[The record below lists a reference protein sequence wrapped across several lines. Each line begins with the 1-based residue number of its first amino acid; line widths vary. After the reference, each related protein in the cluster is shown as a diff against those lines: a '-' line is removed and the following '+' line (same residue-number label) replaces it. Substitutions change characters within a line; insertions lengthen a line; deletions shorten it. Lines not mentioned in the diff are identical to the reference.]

1 MGKDLEKLKV
11 TIEGD
16 VSPLKKELN
25 SGRREVSRTLDSIRS
40 SIKKIKSLTSNFS
53 LKGKIKD
60 IQIKAGFKIPTEEY
74 KEISANVQKAED
86 TLNRY
91 YERRDKLEELGTD
104 QESRAWRSLEYD
116 IRNAEASLKRYEN
129 EKKKMESA
137 GGDVKRPVSL
147 PKQALNLASGSVSG
161 LGSIAKKGWG
171 GLTKLLSGVGKTA
184 STATGIIRKCSGA
197 YAALLQKF
205 TSGIPIVRRFTG
217 GIKENGKS
225 FGGGL
230 KNILKYTLGIRS
242 LFVLTNKLRSA
253 LVDGFNN
260 LAQYSSTTNASLSM
274 LMSSLT
280 QLKNSLAT
288 AFAPILDVI
297 APILNSFIQMVINV
311 VNSIGQ
317 LMGALTG
324 KTTMVTA
331 KKVNQ
336 DYAASLDK
344 TSSGLKNNAGNA
356 EKASKAADKYKRT
369 LLGFDQITKM
379 DDNSDSDT
387 SNSSGT
393 NTGSL
398 GGVDNMFQTTAIKS
412 QFKDLAKLIKDSWKN
427 ADFTEVG
434 AIVGRKL
441 NSALQ
446 NIPWDNIRNTSD
458 RIAKS
463 IATFLNGFIET
474 ADWGL
479 VGNTLSQGINT
490 AFGFANTF
498 AQNFHWNS
506 LGDAVGNG
514 INGALGGLDWN
525 LIQDTVHNVVSGLIG
540 TLNNFLATADWN
552 LVGQTIGQ
560 YFNTK
565 LEAFYT
571 AVTEFDWK
579 GLGKA
584 ISDSLNGAIEIY
596 DFAKAGQAIGNVIK
610 GLLDTFITAVEN
622 TDWKQVGEKIG
633 DFLANIDWNGIADRI
648 FEAIGAALGGLA
660 AFIEGLFGDAVDS
673 AKDYIKE
680 HFTEA
685 GKYTW
690 KGFTNGIKDAVSDVG
705 AWIKEHIFN
714 PFLNGFKKA
723 FGIHSPSTV
732 MKEQGGHVMSGLF
745 KGLKD
750 SLPDILG
757 WVGKLPGK
765 VKDKLGNAKDWLK
778 EKGSDAIQGFAAG
791 LQSIHIPLPHI
802 SVSWNSHKVGAVS
815 FSTPSFGLNWYAKG
829 GFPAAGEMFVAREN
843 GPEMVGRMGNR
854 NAVANNNQIIEGI
867 RAGVFE
873 AVVNA
878 LEKFSGNGKQNI
890 EVHVHLEGDSKKL
903 FKIIRQEG
911 NNYQRSTGKP
921 VFD

>member
-16 VSPLKKELN
+16 TSPLKKELN
-25 SGRREVSRTLDSIRS
+25 SGRREVSRTLDSIKS

-74 KEISANVQKAED
+74 KEISANVQKAEA

-116 IRNAEASLKRYEN
+116 IRNAEVSLKRYEN

-137 GGDVKRPVSL
+137 GEDVKRPVSL
-147 PKQALNLASGSVSG
+147 PKQALNLVTGSVSG

-171 GLTKLLSGVGKTA
+171 GLTKLLGGVGKTA
-184 STATGIIRKCSGA
+184 SAATGIIRKCSGA

-260 LAQYSSTTNASLSM
+260 LAQYSGTTNASLSM

-288 AFAPILDVI
+288 AFAPILDVV
-297 APILNSFIQMVINV
+297 APILNSFVQMVINA

-387 SNSSGT
+387 SSSSGT

-514 INGALGGLDWN
+514 INGALGDLDWS

-540 TLNNFLATADWN
+540 TLNHFLATADWN

-560 YFNTK
+560 FFNTK

-584 ISDSLNGAIEIY
+584 ISDSLNGAIETY

-633 DFLANIDWNGIADRI
+633 DFLVNIDWNGIADRV
-648 FEAIGAALGGLA
+648 FEAIGAASGGLA

-673 AKDYIKE
+673 AKNYIKE

-690 KGFTNGIKDAVSDVG
+690 EGFKKGIEDAISDVG

-732 MKEQGGHVMSGLF
+732 MKEQGGYVMSGLF

-750 SLPDILG
+750 GLPDILG
-757 WVGKLPGK
+757 WVGNLPGK
-765 VKDKLGNAKDWLK
+765 VRDKLGDAKDWLK
-778 EKGSDAIQGFAAG
+778 ETGSDAIQGFAAG
-791 LQSIHIPLPHI
+791 LKSIHIPLPHI

-878 LEKFSGNGKQNI
+878 LEKFSGDGKQKI

>member
-1 MGKDLEKLKV
+1 MRKDLEKLKV

-16 VSPLKKELN
+16 ASPLKKELS
-25 SGRREVSRTLDSIRS
+25 SGRREVSRTLDSIKS

-74 KEISANVQKAED
+74 KEISANIQKAED

-137 GGDVKRPVSL
+137 GEDVKRPVSL
-147 PKQALNLASGSVSG
+147 PKQALNLVTGSVSG

-171 GLTKLLSGVGKTA
+171 GLTKLLGGVGKTA
-184 STATGIIRKCSGA
+184 SAATGIIRKCSGA
-197 YAALLQKF
+197 YAALIQKF

-225 FGGGL
+225 FSGGL

-242 LFVLTNKLRSA
+242 LFVLANKLRSA

-260 LAQYSSTTNASLSM
+260 LAQYSGTTNASLSM

-297 APILNSFIQMVINV
+297 APILNSFIQMVINA

-387 SNSSGT
+387 SSSSGT

-514 INGALGGLDWN
+514 INGALGGLDWS

-633 DFLANIDWNGIADRI
+633 DFLANIDWNGIADRT

>member
-16 VSPLKKELN
+16 ASPLKKELS
-25 SGRREVSRTLDSIRS
+25 SGRREVSRTLDSIKS

-74 KEISANVQKAED
+74 KEISANIQKAED

-137 GGDVKRPVSL
+137 GEDVKRPVSL
-147 PKQALNLASGSVSG
+147 PKQALNLVTGSVSG

-171 GLTKLLSGVGKTA
+171 GLTKLLGGVGKTA
-184 STATGIIRKCSGA
+184 SAATGIIRKCSGA

-297 APILNSFIQMVINV
+297 APILNSFIQMVINA

-387 SNSSGT
+387 SSSSGN

-514 INGALGGLDWN
+514 INGALGGLDWS

-584 ISDSLNGAIEIY
+584 ISDSLNGAIETY

-633 DFLANIDWNGIADRI
+633 DFLVNIDWNGIADRV

-673 AKDYIKE
+673 AKNYIKE
-680 HFTEA
+680 HFKEA
-685 GKYTW
+685 GNYTLE
-690 KGFTNGIKDAVSDVG
+690 GFTNGIKEAVSDIG

-732 MKEQGGHVMSGLF
+732 MKEQGGYVMSGLF

-757 WVGKLPGK
+757 WVGNLPGK
-765 VKDKLGNAKDWLK
+765 VRDKLGNAKDWLK
-778 EKGSDAIQGFAAG
+778 ETGSDAIRGFAAG
-791 LQSIHIPLPHI
+791 LESIHIPLPHI

-854 NAVANNNQIIEGI
+854 NAVANNSQIIEGI

-878 LEKFSGNGKQNI
+878 LEKFSGDGKQKI

>member
-171 GLTKLLSGVGKTA
+171 GLTKLLSSIGKTA
-184 STATGIIRKCSGA
+184 SVATGIIRKCSGA
-197 YAALLQKF
+197 YAALIQKF

-225 FGGGL
+225 FSGGL

-242 LFVLTNKLRSA
+242 LFVLANKLRSA

-260 LAQYSSTTNASLSM
+260 LAQYSGTTNASLSM

-297 APILNSFIQMVINV
+297 APILNSFIQMVINA

-336 DYAASLDK
+336 DYASSLDK

-387 SNSSGT
+387 SSSSGT

-434 AIVGRKL
+434 TIVGRKL

-514 INGALGGLDWN
+514 INGALGGLDWS

-579 GLGKA
+579 GLGKV

-633 DFLANIDWNGIADRI
+633 DFLANIDWNGIADRT

-757 WVGKLPGK
+757 WVGNLPGK
-765 VKDKLGNAKDWLK
+765 VRDKLGDAKDWLK
-778 EKGSDAIQGFAAG
+778 ETGSDAIQGFAAG
-791 LQSIHIPLPHI
+791 LKSIHIPLPHI